1 MYVDTYESDEANLTK
16 SAQEMLAPCIEVAL
30 DISQLVKFTGRDT
43 PTVIT

>member
-1 MYVDTYESDEANLTK
+1 MYVDTYEAEEANLIK

-30 DISQLVKFTGRDT
+30 EISQLVKFTGREM

>member
-1 MYVDTYESDEANLTK
+1 MYVDAYEAEESNLVK

-30 DISQLVKFTGRDT
+30 EISQLVKFTGRKE